1 MKLFKIVRIGD
12 TEMIRRLSDAAF
24 IPVDPDNSDFQEC
37 MSELVEHGLDI
48 IEGETVVTPGYVQQR
63 VESGYPDVGEQID
76 ILYHGGLGALRR
88 VLGDVKREYPKSLA
102 ATEDIL
108 PLPEWCSDL
117 EGA

>member
-1 MKLFKIVRIGD
+1 MSGVMFKILDGERVL
-12 TEMIRRLSDAAF
+12 RLSDGAEF
-24 IPVDPDNSDFQEC
+24 PHDPDNRDFVVFAD
-37 MSELVEHGLDI
+37 LVADRGLGI
-48 IEGETVVTPGYVQQR
+48 VEGETVVTPGYVQQR

-108 PLPEWCSDL
+108 PLPEWCSGL
-117 EGA
+117 EDA